1 MDDKA
6 FTKELDQWVE
16 QLNECKQLNENQV
29 RTLCE
34 KVSEKRG
41 EMRAAP
47 LPPGPSTP
55 CPAGPSLS
63 QTRGVE
69 LPPPPTSPG
78 SSAFPEDA
86 HVTGLGGPCRRAG
99 ET

>member
-34 KVSEKRG
+34 KVREKRRNVG
-41 EMRAAP
+41 AFGWVGAAP
-47 LPPGPSTP
+47 PLPGLSAL
-55 CPAGPSLS
+55 CPA
-63 QTRGVE
+63 
-69 LPPPPTSPG
+69 
-78 SSAFPEDA
+78 
-86 HVTGLGGPCRRAG
+86 
-99 ET
+99 